1 MNYKVY
7 NLIDARP
14 RIKIRVENLPVVQ
27 MIPARPRFTSVP
39 VDALFSDVTE
49 KAVTDYITVE
59 RMRGQ
64 QDADYLLSINEPR
77 RIDRDY
83 DKDRFTLT
91 IDSRQNVLTLSA
103 HNAGRLYHPTFVWC
117 GYDDVEEKMYY
128 VEETAAGFHVGINSR
143 RAREYAADYAA
154 SFSYDAGGDW
164 NYDDERV

>member
-1 MNYKVY
+1 MKVY

-14 RIKIRVENLPVVQ
+14 RVKIRVENLPVVQ

-59 RMRGQ
+59 KMRGQ

-77 RIDRDY
+77 RIDRGYDRDRYGFNVDY
-83 DKDRFTLT
+83 RHPLETLET
-91 IDSRQNVLTLSA
+91 
-103 HNAGRLYHPTFVWC
+103 HNARRLYNPTFVWY
-117 GYDDVEEKMYY
+117 GYDVNEPLYY
-128 VEETAAGFHVGINSR
+128 VEETAQGFHVGINSR

-154 SFSYDAGGDW
+154 SFTYDAGGDW
-164 NYDDERV
+164 NYDDERI

>member
-83 DKDRFTLT
+83 DKDRYGFNVDYRHPLETLAT
-91 IDSRQNVLTLSA
+91 
-103 HNAGRLYHPTFVWC
+103 HNATRLYHPTFVWC
-117 GYDDVEEKMYY
+117 GYDVNESLYY

-164 NYDDERV
+164 NYDDEHV

>member
-1 MNYKVY
+1 MLYP
-7 NLIDARP
+7 LINDRP

-83 DKDRFTLT
+83 DKDRYGF
-91 IDSRQNVLTLSA
+91 NVDYRHPLETLSV
-103 HNAGRLYHPTFVWC
+103 HNATRLYHPTFVWC
-117 GYDDVEEKMYY
+117 GYDVNEPLYY
-128 VEETAAGFHVGINSR
+128 VEETAAGFSIGINSR
-143 RAREYAADYAA
+143 RAHEYAADYAA
-154 SFSYDAGGDW
+154 SFTYDAGGDW

>member
-1 MNYKVY
+1 MLYP
-7 NLIDARP
+7 LINDRP

-83 DKDRFTLT
+83 DKDRYGF
-91 IDSRQNVLTLSA
+91 NVDYRHPLETLSV
-103 HNAGRLYHPTFVWC
+103 HNATRLYHPTFVWC
-117 GYDDVEEKMYY
+117 GYDVNEPLYY
-128 VEETAAGFHVGINSR
+128 VEETAAGFPIGINSR
-143 RAREYAADYAA
+143 RAHEYAADYAA
-154 SFSYDAGGDW
+154 SFTYDAGGDW

>member
-1 MNYKVY
+1 MKVY

-14 RIKIRVENLPVVQ
+14 RVKIRVGNLPVVQ
-27 MIPARPRFTSVP
+27 MTPARPRFTSVP
-39 VDALFSDVTE
+39 VEVLFSDVTE

-59 RMRGQ
+59 RMRGE

-77 RIDRDY
+77 RIDRAYDRDRYGFNVDY
-83 DKDRFTLT
+83 RHSLETLET
-91 IDSRQNVLTLSA
+91 
-103 HNAGRLYHPTFVWC
+103 HNAGRLYNPTFVWY
-117 GYDDVEEKMYY
+117 GYDVNEPLYY
-128 VEETAAGFHVGINSR
+128 VKETVQGFRVGINSR